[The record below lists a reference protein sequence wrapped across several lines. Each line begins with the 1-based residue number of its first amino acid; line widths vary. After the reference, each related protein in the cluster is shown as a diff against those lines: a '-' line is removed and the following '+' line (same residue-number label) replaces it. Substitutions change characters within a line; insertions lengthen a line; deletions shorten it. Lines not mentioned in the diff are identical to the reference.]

1 MEIFARVLLLV
12 LDSTPSLSPEIYGS
26 KSMESYPDPIPVP
39 APGTVPVSGPK
50 QAQAQAQAPTA
61 AQAATSSTSFST
73 SSSLNIIQYAPIL
86 AEMFLEIS
94 TSFDTSFTP
103 ALDYIY
109 IELTKVSYKI

>member
-1 MEIFARVLLLV
+1 
-12 LDSTPSLSPEIYGS
+12 
-26 KSMESYPDPIPVP
+26 MESYPDPIPVP

-50 QAQAQAQAPTA
+50 QAQAQAPTA

>member
-50 QAQAQAQAPTA
+50 QAQAQAPTA